1 MLYSIVGA
9 LFLIA
14 ALIVIVYTIY
24 NSMIKEFTR
33 INNELNKINND
44 KEEK

>member
-9 LFLIA
+9 IFLIA
-14 ALIVIVYTIY
+14 ALVVIVYTIY
-24 NSMIKEFTR
+24 NSMIKEFIK
-33 INNELNKINND
+33 INNEINKIKND

>member
-1 MLYSIVGA
+1 MLYSIVGS

-24 NSMIKEFTR
+24 NTMIKEFTR
-33 INNELNKINND
+33 INNELNRINND
-44 KEEK
+44 KEEE